1 MSDDAERLGRL
12 ERERA
17 NVIERM
23 QRAEAEA
30 ARLRAE
36 LDAAQAQARV
46 AQASQAV
53 AWSYYRRTRTQRDQ
67 ARTLRR
73 RTAQRAIGLRGRLG
87 VTKQRVVVAEA
98 AVEML
103 RVALV
108 HGLVLANELGQ
119 GERWATWRLAAH
131 TVLSTLETGQ
141 HSMVPIVDEELP
153 RE

>member
-23 QRAEAEA
+23 QRAEAET

-46 AQASQAV
+46 AHASQAV
-53 AWSYYRRTRTQRDQ
+53 AWSYYRRTRTQRDRGH
-67 ARTLRR
+67 ALRR
-73 RTAQRAIGLRGRLG
+73 RAAQRAIGLRGRLG
-87 VTKQRVVVAEA
+87 ETKQRVVVAEA

-103 RVALV
+103 RVTLV
-108 HGLVLANELGQ
+108 RGLGLANELGE

-131 TVLSTLETGQ
+131 TVLTSLDAGEVILHAGK
-141 HSMVPIVDEELP
+141 ELP

>member
-46 AQASQAV
+46 AHASQAV
-53 AWSYYRRTRTQRDQ
+53 AWSYYRRTRSQRD
-67 ARTLRR
+67 RGHT
-73 RTAQRAIGLRGRLG
+73 LRGRA
-87 VTKQRVVVAEA
+87 QRLATRVAELEA
-98 AVEML
+98 ALTELYDVLIDTAFRTDGRYDWNADPDRMTL
-103 RVALV
+103 RQGRAWDRATAL
-108 HGLVLANELGQ
+108 LG
-119 GERWATWRLAAH
+119 
-131 TVLSTLETGQ
+131 TGK
-141 HSMVPIVDEELP
+141 ELP